1 MTKLAF
7 PLTLLAAVAAVAGAA
22 GCERQKYTPTECT
35 VWTEKEGSVTGT
47 VYMNGGNGSFTA
59 GGTRSR
65 IAYMNAARNV
75 VVLSQGAQLE
85 AASFDGKII
94 RITYLPDAKFVSH
107 GFENGT
113 VVLASDQYR
122 TEFFYNSLCTAT
134 DVAVGAV
141 TLFTTIFPPGQP
153 ASL

>member
-1 MTKLAF
+1 MKLAF
-7 PLTLLAAVAAVAGAA
+7 PLTLAATAVLATTA

-35 VWTEKEGSVTGT
+35 VWTEKDGSVTGT
-47 VYMNGGNGSFTA
+47 VYMQDGNGSFTA
-59 GGTRSR
+59 GGSRSR
-65 IAYMNAARNV
+65 VSYMNAARNV

-85 AASFDGKII
+85 AGSFDGQTI
-94 RITYLPDAKFVSH
+94 RITYLPDAKFESE
-107 GFENGT
+107 GFDNGT
-113 VVLASDQYR
+113 VVIASDLYR
-122 TEFFYNSLCTAT
+122 TEFYYNSLCTAT